1 MLNFGLDFFICA
13 QMTAR
18 FLIVI
23 YFVLAIA
30 SCKEQETTSVNY
42 TYKLS
47 GWYLRD
53 TANKANGLK
62 GIHFT
67 NDNQYCW
74 LRVVAGQDSLNC
86 YGTYRQTSDSTLLW
100 NETFVVNFK
109 ITPIDTMPGIIQ
121 LQVATTPPSAPLF
134 GTYTRP

>member
-1 MLNFGLDFFICA
+1 
-13 QMTAR
+13 MTAR
-18 FLIVI
+18 FLIVALMLI
-23 YFVLAIA
+23 FVV
-30 SCKEQETTSVNY
+30 SCKDEETTVVNY
-42 TYKLS
+42 TYKLN

-67 NDNQYCW
+67 DNNEYCW

-109 ITPIDTMPGIIQ
+109 ITPVDTMPGIIQ
-121 LQVATTPPSAPLF
+121 LQVATTPPSAPLY
-134 GTYTRP
+134 GTYKRP